1 MSEFA
6 AYYPNTLNILQVDNG
21 LFHKAERLQIP
32 ENIVLLFQPPHSPEI
47 NPIER
52 IWKHLKQDLK
62 WELFDNLED
71 LRTNV
76 AQLLAQLTPNIAA
89 SLTGYDLILNTLSVA
104 NLF

>member
-1 MSEFA
+1 LSEFA